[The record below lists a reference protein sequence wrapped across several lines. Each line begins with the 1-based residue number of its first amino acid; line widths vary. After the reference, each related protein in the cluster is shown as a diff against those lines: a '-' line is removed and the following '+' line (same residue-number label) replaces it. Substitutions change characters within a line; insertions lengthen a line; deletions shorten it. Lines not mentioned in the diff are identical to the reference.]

1 MKTRHDY
8 LSLFPSHFPSSDV
21 YLMDDPLS
29 AVDSHVGRA
38 LFEECI
44 RDTLKGK
51 TIILVTNALQFLPQ
65 ADHIVWMEE
74 GLIKA
79 QGTYPQ
85 LVSMGLEIAD
95 LAHIEEE
102 EEVEEESAA
111 EVKEKADAAAAKR
124 AGHRRSLDKSITLT
138 RQAADSNR
146 NLTGT
151 EDREEGNVSWDVV
164 KIYFS
169 GGGTPFIFS
178 LLIVL
183 FTVEQG
189 IRCFTDACESKPPFI
204 SSLLLLTHLLWLIEN
219 LSPPSHLSLTG
230 VGLWFGNAFGYGI
243 TPGWFYLGIYLL
255 LGLSY
260 GAATYAR
267 TIEFLFLLINSSVAM
282 FEKLL
287 IHILCLPKT
296 FFDTNPSGRIL
307 NRFSRDTDIMDN
319 TLSQSLIQFV
329 GCIAILIAN
338 IIVIAIAT
346 RWFAIAIP
354 FLIVVYFIIQRFYIP
369 TARELQ
375 RIEALLRSP
384 IYSKFQE
391 ALNGVPTIRAYRSEK
406 HFTAVSDSLM
416 ETNAHAFVTQKLAA
430 SWLAMRLDILGLA
443 IVTGTGALCIASTTI
458 SPGLAGLA
466 ILYALD
472 LTRYL
477 KHGTAMASKSE
488 SDFNSVER
496 IVQYLGPAKEAA
508 PDTEPDVLAKMP
520 ESWPEKGAIIVDT
533 LIMRYRP
540 EMPLVLKG
548 VSFEIAAGEKV
559 GLVGRTGSGK
569 SSILLALFRMVSL

>member
-1 MKTRHDY
+1 M
-8 LSLFPSHFPSSDV
+8 SL
-21 YLMDDPLS
+21 
-29 AVDSHVGRA
+29 
-38 LFEECI
+38 
-44 RDTLKGK
+44 
-51 TIILVTNALQFLPQ
+51 
-65 ADHIVWMEE
+65 
-74 GLIKA
+74 
-79 QGTYPQ
+79 
-85 LVSMGLEIAD
+85 
-95 LAHIEEE
+95 
-102 EEVEEESAA
+102 
-111 EVKEKADAAAAKR
+111 
-124 AGHRRSLDKSITLT
+124 
-138 RQAADSNR
+138 
-146 NLTGT
+146 
-151 EDREEGNVSWDVV
+151 DVV
-164 KIYFS
+164 KVYLS
-169 GGGTPFIFS
+169 GGGSTPLFVFI
-178 LLIVL
+178 IVL
-183 FTVEQG
+183 FTIEQG
-189 IRCFTDACESKPPFI
+189 FRCFTDA
-204 SSLLLLTHLLWLIEN
+204 W
-219 LSPPSHLSLTG
+219 
-230 VGLWFGNAFGYGI
+230 VGLWFGNAFGFGV

-255 LGLSY
+255 LGVGY
-260 GAATYAR
+260 GAATYMR
-267 TIEFLFLLINSSVAM
+267 TIRFLFLLINSSVAI

-287 IHILCLPKT
+287 IHILCLPKS

-319 TLSQSLIQFV
+319 TLNQSLIQFA

-354 FLIVVYFIIQRFYIP
+354 FLVLVYVIIQRFYIP

-391 ALNGVPTIRAYRSEK
+391 ALQGVPTIRAYRSEQ
-406 HFTAVSDSLM
+406 HFTKVSDGLM
-416 ETNAHAFVTQKLAA
+416 ERNAHAYVTQKLAA
-430 SWLAMRLDILGLA
+430 SWLAMRLDILGLL

-496 IVQYLGPAKEAA
+496 IVQYLAPEAEAA
-508 PDTEPDVLAKMP
+508 PDTDPEVLARMP
-520 ESWPEKGAIIVDT
+520 DNWPERGAIVVDT

-540 EMPLVLKG
+540 DMPLVLKG
-548 VSFEIAAGEKV
+548 VSFEIQAGEKV

-569 SSILLALFRMVSL
+569 SSILLALFRMVEPESGSVMIDGVDTRTLGVRHLRSKMSIIPQDPFLYKVRLQHDDEFYHKSIVTMDGAIGLTLTLFSFLCCC